1 MMHNLD
7 GYCMQRVI
15 SYIDGFNLYFGLR
28 AKGWRKYYW
37 LNLVSL
43 SQALLKPD
51 QQFFHCHYFTARIRT
66 NAGQSQDAHRQS
78 IWLDA
83 LGTLPELSIHYGHYL
98 PKQIECKS
106 CGASWTTHEEKM
118 TDVNIAAQLLT
129 DAYEDRFDVALVISG
144 DSDLTTPIRLLKARF
159 PRKRIIVVF
168 PPARRSAELMKTA
181 HGSMILG
188 EDKLRHNLLPETI
201 TTASGY
207 PLVRPQQWR

>member
-1 MMHNLD
+1 
-7 GYCMQRVI
+7 MQRVI
-15 SYIDGFNLYFGLR
+15 SYVDGFNLYFGLR

-43 SQALLKPD
+43 SKALLKPN
-51 QQFFHCHYFTARIRT
+51 QQFVHCHYFTARIRT
-66 NAGQSQDAHRQS
+66 NASQSQDAHRQS

-83 LGTLPELSIHYGHYL
+83 LETLPELSTHYGHYL
-98 PKQIECKS
+98 PKTIRCQK
-106 CGASWTTHEEKM
+106 CGAEWTTHEEKM

-159 PRKRIIVVF
+159 PSKRIIVVF
-168 PPARRSAELMKTA
+168 PPARRSAELKKTA
-181 HGSMILG
+181 HGSTILG

-201 TTASGY
+201 TTATGY
-207 PLVRPQQWR
+207 TLTRPLPWR